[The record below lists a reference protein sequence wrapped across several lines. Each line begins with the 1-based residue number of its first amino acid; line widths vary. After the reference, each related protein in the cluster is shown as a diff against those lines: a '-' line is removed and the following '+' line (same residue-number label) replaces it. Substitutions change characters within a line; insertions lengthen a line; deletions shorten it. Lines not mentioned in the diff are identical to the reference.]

1 LGLKCLS
8 EAFDFQAY
16 SIFQDNFELFK
27 FNYRNSEL
35 GLGDDFNVLRAEE
48 LALVEVAGALL
59 F

>member
-1 LGLKCLS
+1 ML
-8 EAFDFQAY
+8 D
-16 SIFQDNFELFK
+16 
-27 FNYRNSEL
+27 YRNSEL